1 LAAALTELRR
11 SRLSF
16 EEARRA
22 GDTDGDLAGLVR
34 RQEARVRDLART
46 ASGRSTRTSAVSA
59 AALRRALG
67 PDRRLIVFVE
77 VRGDL
82 AAVVIGGRRNRLHHL
97 GPAGPVA
104 ELIDAASF
112 CLDRL
117 ARDTLS
123 AASTDA
129 SVTSLHDLGSR
140 LGERLISPLGLDDG
154 EVIVVPTG
162 VLHGVPWGALD
173 GCRERPVT
181 VAASARRWLS
191 RVSAAPLAPTVAVIT
206 GPGLAHAGR
215 EAASIRAVRPDV
227 AMLLDA
233 SVEDALDGLGRVAT
247 AHIACH
253 GQFRSDSPMFS
264 SLRLA
269 DGPLT
274 VYDIEALGSPPA
286 LVVLPA
292 CNAGVS
298 AVSVGDE
305 VIGTAAALLAAG
317 VEAVIAPLTTVND
330 RATVEVMEQLHRELA
345 ARRPPQVALARTRA
359 ALRDAA
365 PAVRASAASF
375 VCLA

>member
-1 LAAALTELRR
+1 
-11 SRLSF
+11 
-16 EEARRA
+16 
-22 GDTDGDLAGLVR
+22 
-34 RQEARVRDLART
+34 
-46 ASGRSTRTSAVSA
+46 
-59 AALRRALG
+59 
-67 PDRRLIVFVE
+67 LIVFVE

-233 SVEDALDGLGRVAT
+233 SVEDALDGLGRAAT

-274 VYDIEALGSPPA
+274 V
-286 LVVLPA
+286 
-292 CNAGVS
+292 
-298 AVSVGDE
+298 
-305 VIGTAAALLAAG
+305 
-317 VEAVIAPLTTVND
+317 
-330 RATVEVMEQLHRELA
+330 
-345 ARRPPQVALARTRA
+345 
-359 ALRDAA
+359 
-365 PAVRASAASF
+365 
-375 VCLA
+375 